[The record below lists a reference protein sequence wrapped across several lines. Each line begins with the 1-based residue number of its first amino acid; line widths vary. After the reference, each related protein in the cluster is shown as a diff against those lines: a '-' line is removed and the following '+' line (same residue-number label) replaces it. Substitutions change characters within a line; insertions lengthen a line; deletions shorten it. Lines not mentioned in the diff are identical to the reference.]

1 MSKLCSNCQQELFRS
16 TKGDR
21 CRNCFRNRNNIQ
33 SSQIEDEDEISS
45 IQQPS
50 WGLEISDEI
59 IRQLPELPDEWYKK
73 DVNDLNT
80 GHLVRIMMGIFQPL
94 HKEILNLQTK
104 ANELETKHEKTS
116 TTISQNIDNIKDL
129 ENDVKHKKGEINLLK
144 RAIYNQQTFLE
155 NAQKRESRNNLII
168 TGIPNND
175 MAHEDATFHTSYE
188 KVMVILCEVCGNISA
203 ESYEVIVFPPAEN
216 RQTHVCKVVIRD
228 YKIMAMK
235 NVKKLKHI
243 KTLES
248 VFLQWD

>member
-1 MSKLCSNCQQELFRS
+1 MSRLCSNCQQELSRS

-45 IQQPS
+45 LQQPS

-104 ANELETKHEKTS
+104 VNELETKHEKTS
-116 TTISQNIDNIKDL
+116 TTISQNIDKIKGL
-129 ENDVKHKKGEINLLK
+129 EM
-144 RAIYNQQTFLE
+144 T
-155 NAQKRESRNNLII
+155 
-168 TGIPNND
+168 
-175 MAHEDATFHTSYE
+175 
-188 KVMVILCEVCGNISA
+188 
-203 ESYEVIVFPPAEN
+203 
-216 RQTHVCKVVIRD
+216 
-228 YKIMAMK
+228 
-235 NVKKLKHI
+235 
-243 KTLES
+243 
-248 VFLQWD
+248 